1 MKSKITPNAISS
13 RVSAAGRTRSN
24 SPAGQQLDLFGP
36 EAVPA
41 SPSRRRARVSAP
53 PMSATSGQSS
63 SVSSRSAAL
72 TKSLASRC
80 QKLSAKVGSMEYVQ
94 TWKPRAT
101 PAGLLYWEHTARAR
115 QTSDSDYTGWP
126 TPMFMDGSKAC
137 NRYRPDFQNGLGAV
151 ASLTGWPTPIAS
163 AGGPT
168 KNPNPRGVHAGNPLA
183 TTAQLAGWPTPI
195 ASNGNNAYG
204 RASSEFSDLGS
215 TAQLTGWPTPAAR
228 DYKGG
233 YSGGRM
239 RDGKLSLD
247 TLDVAAQIA
256 GRTSMSSPVPMESRG
271 GLNPALSRWLVGY
284 PLVWCQAAI
293 LAFRTMR
300 TARRKRG

>member
-13 RVSAAGRTRSN
+13 RVSAAGRARSN

-41 SPSRRRARVSAP
+41 SPSRRRVRVSAP

-126 TPMFMDGSKAC
+126 TPTASGSSGEISEDLERVGSKWRNKKTGRVLQSNLATDA
-137 NRYRPDFQNGLGAV
+137 RM
-151 ASLTGWPTPIAS
+151 LTGWPTPIED
-163 AGGPT
+163 
-168 KNPNPRGVHAGNPLA
+168 
-183 TTAQLAGWPTPI
+183 
-195 ASNGNNAYG
+195 NGNNAYG
-204 RASSEFSDLGS
+204 HKGTCYSDLPT
-215 TAQLTGWPTPAAR
+215 TAQLTGWPTPLAR

-233 YSGGRM
+233 FPGGRI

-247 TLDVAAQIA
+247 SLDVAAQIA